1 MESLVSVILAAGKGK
16 RMKSAKLKVFHKVMG
31 KTVLERAFDACHLKN
46 SSVICVIPEGQGEIF
61 KKVLSQNTSFC
72 IQREQKGTGDA
83 VKSALS
89 LIAEKKAKEVLV
101 LPGDMPLLTR
111 ASIQKLVSFHRKK
124 KNAITVLTSLAH
136 NPKQYG
142 RIIRSSTSK
151 EVTAIVEDKDLAQDQ
166 KNIEEINTGVYMF
179 DSKVLIECLE
189 KIKPLNAQ
197 KEYYLT
203 DSIAIAV
210 EKKKKVGGLCLGYSD
225 ECFGINSRFDL
236 TQAIRLLRERK
247 IESLMESGVT
257 IEDPKSTFIDTEVK
271 IGADTVIHPFT
282 VITGE
287 VEIGKNCEV
296 GPFAHLHEHVRI
308 KDGACVGNFVE
319 VKKSTLGECTKA
331 KHLSYI
337 GDATLGKKVNIG
349 AGTITA
355 NYDGV
360 RKHPTL
366 IGDGC
371 KTGSNTVIVAPNKL
385 GAGTM
390 TGAGTVVLPGNP
402 IPSHSLVCGVPG
414 RILKSLLTDVKK

>member
-46 SSVICVIPEGQGEIF
+46 SSVICVIPEGQQELF

-72 IQREQKGTGDA
+72 VQKEQKGTGDA

-89 LIAEKKAKEVLV
+89 LITEKKAREVLV

-124 KNAITVLTSLAH
+124 KNDITVLTSLAH

-142 RIIRSSTSK
+142 RILRNASK
-151 EVTAIVEDKDLAQDQ
+151 DVMAIVEDKDLTPDQ

-179 DSKVLIECLE
+179 NTNVLKECLE
-189 KIKPLNAQ
+189 KIRPLNAQ

-203 DSIAIAV
+203 DSIAIGV
-210 EKKKKVGGLCLGYSD
+210 EKQKKVGGLCLGYSD

-236 TQAIRLLRERK
+236 AQAIRLLRERK

-257 IEDPKSTFIDTEVK
+257 IEDPKSTFIDTDVR
-271 IGADTVIHPFT
+271 IGTDTVIHPFT

-287 VEIGKNCEV
+287 VQIGKNCEI
-296 GPFAHLHEHVRI
+296 GPFAHLHEHVHL

-319 VKKSTLGECTKA
+319 IKKSTLGEGTKA
-331 KHLSYI
+331 KHLSYL

-366 IGDGC
+366 LADGC

-390 TGAGTVVLPGNP
+390 TGAGTVVLSGKP

-414 RILKSLLTDVKK
+414 RIVKSLLTDVKK

>member
-1 MESLVSVILAAGKGK
+1 MESLISVILAAGKGK

-31 KTVLERAFDACHLKN
+31 KTVLERAFNACHLKN
-46 SSVICVIPEGQGEIF
+46 SSVICVIPEGQEETF
-61 KKVLSQNTSFC
+61 RKVLPSETSFC
-72 IQREQKGTGDA
+72 VQKEQKGTGDA
-83 VKSALS
+83 VKSALP
-89 LIAEKKAKEVLV
+89 LIVSKKAKEVLV
-101 LPGDMPLLTR
+101 LPGDMPLLTK

-142 RIIRSSTSK
+142 RIIRNAAK
-151 EVTAIVEDKDLAQDQ
+151 DVVAIVEDRDLAENQ
-166 KNIEEINTGVYMF
+166 KNIEEINTGVYIF
-179 DSKVLIECLE
+179 DASVLKACLE

-210 EKKKKVGGLCLGYSD
+210 ESKKKVGGLCLGYSD

-236 TQAIRLLRERK
+236 AQAIRLLRERK
-247 IESLMESGVT
+247 IEQLMESGVT
-257 IEDPKSTFIDTEVK
+257 IEDPKSTFIDTNVK

-296 GPFAHLHEHVRI
+296 GPFAHLHEHVHI

-319 VKKSTLGECTKA
+319 IKKSTLGEGTKA
-331 KHLSYI
+331 KHLSYL

-366 IGDGC
+366 LADGC

-390 TGAGTVVLPGNP
+390 TGAGTVVLSGKP

-414 RILKSLLTDVKK
+414 RIVKSLLTDVKK

>member
-16 RMKSAKLKVFHKVMG
+16 RMKSAKLKVFHKIMG

-46 SSVICVIPEGQGEIF
+46 SSVICVIPQGQDEAF
-61 KKVLSQNTSFC
+61 KKILTQNTSFC
-72 IQREQKGTGDA
+72 VQKEQKGTGDA

-89 LIAEKKAKEVLV
+89 LIRENKAEEVLV
-101 LPGDMPLLTR
+101 LPGDMPLLTK
-111 ASIQKLVSFHRKK
+111 ASIQKLVSFHRRK
-124 KNAITVLTSLAH
+124 KNAVTVLTSLAS
-136 NPKQYG
+136 NPRQYG
-142 RIIRSSTSK
+142 RIIRNASK
-151 EVTAIVEDKDLAQDQ
+151 EVVAIVEDKDLAEDQ

-179 DSKVLIECLE
+179 ATSVLKECLE
-189 KIKPLNAQ
+189 KIQPLNAQ

-203 DSIAIAV
+203 DSISIAV
-210 EKKKKVGGLCLGYSD
+210 KHGKKVGGLCLGYSD

-236 TQAIRLLRERK
+236 AQAIKLLRERK

-257 IEDPKSTFIDTEVK
+257 IEDPKSTFIDTDVK
-271 IGADTVIHPFT
+271 IGIDTVIHPFT
-282 VITGE
+282 IITGE
-287 VEIGKNCEV
+287 VEIGKNCEI
-296 GPFAHLHEHVRI
+296 GPFTHLHEHVHI

-319 VKKSTLGECTKA
+319 VKKSTFGEGSKA
-331 KHLSYI
+331 KHLAYL

-366 IGDGC
+366 LGDGC
-371 KTGSNTVIVAPNKL
+371 KIGSNTVIVAPNKL
-385 GAGTM
+385 GAGTK
-390 TGAGTVVLPGNP
+390 TGAGTVILSGKP

-414 RILKSLLTDVKK
+414 RIVKSLLTDVKK

>member
-46 SSVICVIPEGQGEIF
+46 SSVICVIPEGQEEIF
-61 KKVLSQNTSFC
+61 KKILSQNTSFC
-72 IQREQKGTGDA
+72 VQKEQKGTGDA

-89 LIAEKKAKEVLV
+89 LITEKKAKEVLV

-151 EVTAIVEDKDLAQDQ
+151 EVLAIVEDKDLAQDQ
-166 KNIEEINTGVYMF
+166 RNIEEINTGVYMF
-179 DSKVLIECLE
+179 DSKILNECLE

-236 TQAIRLLRERK
+236 AQAIRLLRERK
-247 IESLMESGVT
+247 IESLMEAGVT

-319 VKKSTLGECTKA
+319 VKKSTLGESTKA

-355 NYDGV
+355 NYDGI

-390 TGAGTVVLPGNP
+390 TGAGTVVLSGSP

-414 RILKSLLTDVKK
+414 RILKSLLTDVQK